1 MSITDT
7 INIHHLIYEEATLL
21 HTYDPTNEL
30 LRYLLS
36 DRSDVVWDEFMKR
49 FGYISNNESFDITK
63 AYNNYYLALHEEIE
77 KKKIQK
83 NVIVHDD
90 GDSY

>member
-21 HTYDPTNEL
+21 HTYDPNNEL
-30 LRYLLS
+30 LRYLLI
-36 DRSDVVWDEFMKR
+36 DRSDVVWNEFMKR
-49 FGYISNNESFDITK
+49 FGHTSGDMSFNITR
-63 AYNNYYLALHEEIE
+63 AYNNYYIALHEEIE
-77 KKKIQK
+77 KKKMQN